1 MSKVISANQFLY
13 SVDDLIAM
21 FNALLQKEMEHE
33 LEFRKK
39 VIDKGEPEH
48 FNMCR
53 GGVISVWVNV
63 DRCLVAQD
71 TEKAFKTEIEE
82 AGWNIVE
89 YKWIKDERTTLDQIL
104 IRVKPANK

>member
-21 FNALLQKEMEHE
+21 FNALLQKEIDHKLE
-33 LEFRKK
+33 LRTQA
-39 VIDKGEPEH
+39 IDNGDPKY

-53 GGVISVWVNV
+53 GGLISVWVNV
-63 DRCLVAQD
+63 DRCMVAQD
-71 TEKAFKTEIEE
+71 IENAFKSEIEE
-82 AGWNIVE
+82 AGWNIVQYE
-89 YKWIKDERTTLDQIL
+89 WQKDERTDLDQIL